1 MGKEEDVH
9 VVRLEGT
16 WNEEGRVRGSSD
28 VGGGESSQS
37 GRLEHD
43 LVGLP

>member
-16 WNEEGRVRGSSD
+16 WNEEGLELGV
-28 VGGGESSQS
+28 VLTWGGGEK
-37 GRLEHD
+37 
-43 LVGLP
+43 

>member
-28 VGGGESSQS
+28 VGGWGKVASQA
-37 GRLEHD
+37 D
-43 LVGLP
+43 